1 MLGLLGRGVT
11 RRRGAVL
18 VGAVVLVLA
27 GAVWGTG
34 VFGTVTG
41 EAGFDDPASESVR
54 ATEVVEEAVG
64 RTAVDVIALYDSA
77 ELTVDDGAYEA
88 AVAEVTGELE
98 ASGAV
103 VSVRSYYSTGAEAFV
118 SADRSG
124 SYLAIQLDGADAAA
138 RADAYDVVE
147 PLLDAPELSL
157 RLGGQ
162 VPMGQEIN
170 GQIQGDIAR
179 AELTAMPILLLL
191 MLLVFRSVV
200 AALLPLAVGALCIM
214 GSFAALR
221 VMTMGTD
228 VSVFAINLVTMLG
241 LGLAIDYALFIVSRF
256 REELPLA
263 ATPAE
268 AVVRTMRTAGR
279 TVAFSGLTLGV
290 SLLSLLFFPQTFL
303 RSMGLGGAAT
313 VLFALVGALVVL
325 PALLA
330 VLGRR
335 VDAWP
340 VPLPRR
346 MRDGDGRRWYAV
358 AHAVMRRP
366 VVVTA
371 GIVGVLVALGLPF
384 LRVDWGMAD
393 ARVLPEGTEARVVA
407 ETLEADYPVNPANAI
422 TAAVTLA
429 DPVGS
434 PAGERALADFTA
446 ALADVPGVDAVG
458 TSGAAGQTAA
468 LTVQYALE
476 PQSAEGLDLL
486 AGLRAVPP
494 PDGAEALFAGGP
506 AGLADLLD
514 SVGERLPW
522 MLAFVGV
529 VSLVLLFLA
538 FGSVVLPVKS
548 ILLNLLSLSASFGAI
563 VLIFQDGHLSG
574 PLGFTPTGLVDATM
588 PVLMIAIAFG
598 LAMDYEV
605 FLVSRIR
612 EQYDRTGDH
621 VESIAVGVRKTA
633 KIITAAA
640 LLLVVVVGAFAT
652 SGVTFIKMVGVGL
665 VVAIVVDATIV
676 RALLVPATMRLLG
689 DRCWWAPGPLRRW
702 WDRHGLREEDGIEAA
717 AARPAVAP
725 ADGIADTTRV

>member
-1 MLGLLGRGVT
+1 MLTFIGRMAT
-11 RRRGAVL
+11 RRRGGVL
-18 VGAVVLVLA
+18 VGALVLVLV

-41 EAGFDDPASESVR
+41 EAGFDDPDSESVR
-54 ATEVVEEAVG
+54 AVDIVEEAIG
-64 RTAVDVIALYDSA
+64 RTAVDVVALYHSDD
-77 ELTVDDGAYEA
+77 LTVDDAEYEA
-88 AVAEVTGELE
+88 AMTGVADDLD
-98 ASGAV
+98 ASGQV
-103 VSVRSYYSTGAEAFV
+103 VAVRSYYSTGADAFV
-118 SADRSG
+118 SADRAG
-124 SYLAIQLDGADAAA
+124 TYVAIQLEGDDVGA
-138 RADAYDVVE
+138 RSDAYDAVSE
-147 PLLDAPELSL
+147 LLEVPGLSL
-157 RLGGQ
+157 QLGGQ

-170 GQIQGDIAR
+170 GQIQSDITR
-179 AELTAMPILLLL
+179 AELMAMPILLVL
-191 MLLVFRSVV
+191 MVLVFRSVV

-214 GSFAALR
+214 GSFAVLR

-256 REELPLA
+256 REELPTS

-268 AVVRTMRTAGR
+268 AVMRTMRTAGR

-303 RSMGLGGAAT
+303 RSMGMGGVAT

-330 VLGRR
+330 LIGRR

-346 MRDGDGRRWYAV
+346 LRAGDGRGWYRI

-366 VVVTA
+366 VAVTI

-393 ARVLPEGTEARVVA
+393 ARALPEGTEARQVA
-407 ETLEADYPVNPANAI
+407 EALEADFPANPADAI
-422 TAAVTLA
+422 TAAVTLP
-429 DPVGS
+429 DPVDS
-434 PAGERALADFTA
+434 AAGGA
-446 ALADVPGVDAVG
+446 ALDDYMSALTAVPGVETIAPV
-458 TSGAAGQTAA
+458 GAADQTVA
-468 LTVQYALE
+468 LSIQYAPA
-476 PQSAEGLDLL
+476 PQSADGLDLL
-486 AGLRAVPP
+486 AELRSVQP
-494 PDGAEALFAGGP
+494 PDGVEALFAGGP

-514 SVGERLPW
+514 SVSERLPW
-522 MLAFVGV
+522 MGLFVGV
-529 VSLVLLFLA
+529 VSVVLLFLA
-538 FGSVVLPVKS
+538 FGSLVLPLKS
-548 ILLNLLSLSASFGAI
+548 IAMNLLSLSASFGAI

-612 EQYDRTGDH
+612 EQWDRTGDH
-621 VESIAVGVRKTA
+621 VESIATGVQKTA

-640 LLLVVVVGAFAT
+640 LLLVIVVGAFAT

-665 VVAIVVDATIV
+665 VVAIIVDATIV

-689 DRCWWAPGPLRRW
+689 TRCWWAPGPLRRW
-702 WDRHGLREEDGIEAA
+702 WDRHGLREYDAA
-717 AARPAVAP
+717 EPPDTVTVAAGEV
-725 ADGIADTTRV
+725 ADTTRV